1 MHSKESEGIV
11 YFKIS
16 ALINQSINQ
25 SINRLFTYLRSR
37 TKKSVSRLEERR
49 NDDDHF
55 SEYIYLL
62 FNKLSLCPYMV
73 NPHLIFVVCTQQIS
87 CDIRNFVGRK
97 MAGRFKNV
105 TTSEVNEVINNAVL
119 ENTKKATKFAVKI
132 FNGQC
137 INFYCLHFCS
147 RTGKLQ
153 LSNTIMQLFQPI
165 FVSSRSLAKTL
176 NEQ

>member
-1 MHSKESEGIV
+1 MPIYG
-11 YFKIS
+11 
-16 ALINQSINQ
+16 QS
-25 SINRLFTYLRSR
+25 
-37 TKKSVSRLEERR
+37 
-49 NDDDHF
+49 
-55 SEYIYLL
+55 
-62 FNKLSLCPYMV
+62 
-73 NPHLIFVVCTQQIS
+73 HLIFVVCTQQIS

-105 TTSEVNEVINNAVL
+105 TTSEVNEVINNAVP

-153 LSNTIMQLFQPI
+153 LSKTIMQLFQPI